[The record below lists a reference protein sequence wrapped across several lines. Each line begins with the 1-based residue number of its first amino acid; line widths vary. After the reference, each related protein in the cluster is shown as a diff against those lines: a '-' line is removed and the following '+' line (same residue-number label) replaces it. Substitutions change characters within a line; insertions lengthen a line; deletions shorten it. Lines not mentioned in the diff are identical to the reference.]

1 MLFRKSFTSE
11 SVTEGHP
18 DKMAD
23 RISDAVLDEAL
34 SQDKNSRVA
43 CETLLTTD
51 LAVIA
56 GEITTTGY
64 IDVEKVAR
72 AAVKDIGYNSSE
84 MGFNWQNFS
93 VQPQIHPQ
101 SEDISRGVT
110 EGFGLHVQQGA
121 GDQGMMFGFAC
132 SDTPTLMPAPIYY
145 AHRLTEQLA
154 NVRKRGIVD
163 YFYPDGKSQ
172 VTLSYN
178 ENGKPS
184 HIDTIVIAQQHADGV
199 KHDKIEEDV
208 LEHVIKQIIPHSLLE
223 PMPKLH
229 INATGRFVTG
239 GPHGDCGLTGRKISV
254 DTYGGYARH
263 GGGAFSGKDPSKV
276 DRSAAYVAR
285 CAAKNVV
292 HAKLASTCEVS
303 LAYSIGVDTPISLD
317 VNTFGTN
324 TEPEDKILRKIESEF
339 DLTPKGIIE
348 DLDLKRPI
356 YKQTSSYGHFG
367 RENPDFTWEKVGR
380 L

>member
-11 SVTEGHP
+11 SVSEGHP

-23 RISDAVLDEAL
+23 CISDAVLDEAL

-64 IDVEKVAR
+64 IDIEAVAR
-72 AAVKDIGYNSSE
+72 SAVKDIGYNSSE
-84 MGFNWQNFS
+84 MGFNWQSFS

-101 SEDISRGVT
+101 SKDISMGVT

-145 AHRLTEQLA
+145 AHRLTEQMSK
-154 NVRKRGIVD
+154 VRKRGIVD
-163 YFYPDGKSQ
+163 YFYPDGKAQ
-172 VTLSYN
+172 VTLSYD

-184 HIDTIVIAQQHADGV
+184 RIDTIVIAQQHADGV

-208 LEHVIKQIIPHSLLE
+208 LEHVIKQSIPHSLLE
-223 PMPKLH
+223 PMPKLY
-229 INATGRFVTG
+229 INATGRFVEG

-276 DRSAAYVAR
+276 DRSAAYAAR
-285 CAAKNVV
+285 CVAKNVV
-292 HAKLASTCEVS
+292 HAKLASKCEVS
-303 LAYSIGVDTPISLD
+303 LAYSIGVAEPVSSGI
-317 VNTFGTN
+317 NTFGTN
-324 TEPEDKILRKIESEF
+324 AEPENEILRKIESEF

-348 DLDLKRPI
+348 DLNLKRPI
-356 YKQTSSYGHFG
+356 YKKTSAYGHFG
-367 RENPDFTWEKVGR
+367 REDPDFTWEKVGR

>member
-64 IDVEKVAR
+64 IDMEKVAR
-72 AAVKDIGYNSSE
+72 NAVKDIGYTSSE

-93 VQPQIHPQ
+93 VQPHIHSQ
-101 SEDISRGVT
+101 STDISQGVT
-110 EGFGLHVQQGA
+110 QGEGLHSQQGA

-132 SDTPTLMPAPIYY
+132 SETPTLMPAPIYY
-145 AHRLTEQLA
+145 AHKLTEQLSH
-154 NVRKRGIVD
+154 VRKQGVVD

-172 VTLSYN
+172 VSLSYD
-178 ENGKPS
+178 ENNNPS
-184 HIDTIVIAQQHADGV
+184 NIDAIVIAQQHADGV
-199 KHDKIEEDV
+199 EHDKIQEDII
-208 LEHVIKQIIPHSLLE
+208 EHVIKKVIPSNLLD
-223 PMPKLH
+223 PMPTLH

-239 GPHGDCGLTGRKISV
+239 GPHGDCGLTGRKIIV

-276 DRSAAYVAR
+276 DRSAAYAAR
-285 CAAKNVV
+285 CVAKNVV
-292 HAKLASTCEVS
+292 SAGLASRCEFS
-303 LAYSIGVDTPISLD
+303 LAYSIGVDKPVSLD

-324 TEPEDKILRKIESEF
+324 TESEDSILGKINSEF
-339 DLTPKGIIE
+339 DLTPSGII
-348 DLDLKRPI
+348 DNFDLKRPI
-356 YKQTSSYGHFG
+356 YSNTSAYGHFG
-367 RENPDFTWEKVGR
+367 REHPDFTWEKVD
-380 L
+380 LL